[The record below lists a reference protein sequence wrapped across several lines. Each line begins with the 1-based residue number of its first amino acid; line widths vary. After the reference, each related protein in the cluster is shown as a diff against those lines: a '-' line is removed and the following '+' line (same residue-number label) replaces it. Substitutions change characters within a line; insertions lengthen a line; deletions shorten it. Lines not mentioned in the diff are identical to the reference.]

1 MNYYS
6 DYNNPAA
13 TQNDD
18 LDIVA
23 GALALAHT
31 LRDDVSMSAANL
43 ALVAGIARTIR
54 DTSHSLTHTI
64 ASKEV
69 WRFGAY
75 LPTAAIDDVDALI
88 ADHLETAQSLI
99 EDAEL

>member
-1 MNYYS
+1 MNYYR

-23 GALALAHT
+23 GALALART
-31 LRDDVSMSAANL
+31 LRDDVAMSAANVD
-43 ALVAGIARTIR
+43 LVCGVAAAIR
-54 DTSHSLTHTI
+54 ATSHGLNHTI
-64 ASKEV
+64 AGQEV
-69 WRFGAY
+69 WKFGAY
-75 LPTAAIDDVDALI
+75 LPTAALDDVDAMI
-88 ADHLETAQSLI
+88 ADYLETAQSLI

>member
-1 MNYYS
+1 MNYYR
-6 DYNNPAA
+6 DYNNPTA

-23 GALALAHT
+23 GALALART
-31 LRDDVSMSAANL
+31 LRDDVAMSAANA
-43 ALVAGIARTIR
+43 ALVDGIARTIR
-54 DTSHSLTHTI
+54 DTSHSLTHTV

-75 LPTAAIDDVDALI
+75 LPTAAVDDVDALI